1 MTQVSRYHPALV
13 VLHWGLA
20 LLITAALALGALGLA
35 KIPNTSPMKLEAL
48 RSHMT
53 GGIIIL
59 ALMLARLAVRMRSA
73 HPPPARA
80 GHRLLDR
87 LAWASHRLFYV
98 TVIAMAGSGIIMA
111 LQTGLFDTVF
121 AGRGQIPADFW
132 IFPIRSVHYVLSR
145 LLMAL
150 ILLHVAAALYHA
162 VILRDGLLERIFVGR
177 RLIDAKPIPSAPEL
191 HS

>member
-1 MTQVSRYHPALV
+1 
-13 VLHWGLA
+13 
-20 LLITAALALGALGLA
+20 
-35 KIPNTSPMKLEAL
+35 
-48 RSHMT
+48 
-53 GGIIIL
+53 
-59 ALMLARLAVRMRSA
+59 
-73 HPPPARA
+73 
-80 GHRLLDR
+80 
-87 LAWASHRLFYV
+87 
-98 TVIAMAGSGIIMA
+98 MAGSGIIMA

-162 VILRDGLLERIFVGR
+162 VILRDGLLKRIFVGR

>member
-1 MTQVSRYHPALV
+1 
-13 VLHWGLA
+13 
-20 LLITAALALGALGLA
+20 
-35 KIPNTSPMKLEAL
+35 
-48 RSHMT
+48 
-53 GGIIIL
+53 
-59 ALMLARLAVRMRSA
+59 VRMRSA

-162 VILRDGLLERIFVGR
+162 VILRDGLLKRIFVGR